1 MDLTFDLNLNQ
12 IQAQISNLFE
22 FEISSCQRRSL
33 TNKIIIY
40 RPNENSLL
48 SEAINA
54 VNINSS
60 ILSNEPMVSK
70 MGNNCQGSQLFQRQ
84 EVENEFKL
92 PLQIRR
98 LDSTLSKSQIR

>member
-1 MDLTFDLNLNQ
+1 MNLK
-12 IQAQISNLFE
+12 ISAFLG
-22 FEISSCQRRSL
+22 RSL
-33 TNKIIIY
+33 TNKYNIY

-70 MGNNCQGSQLFQRQ
+70 LGNNYHGAQLFQRQ
-84 EVENEFKL
+84 EENEFKL

-98 LDSTLSKSQIR
+98 MDSTCSKS